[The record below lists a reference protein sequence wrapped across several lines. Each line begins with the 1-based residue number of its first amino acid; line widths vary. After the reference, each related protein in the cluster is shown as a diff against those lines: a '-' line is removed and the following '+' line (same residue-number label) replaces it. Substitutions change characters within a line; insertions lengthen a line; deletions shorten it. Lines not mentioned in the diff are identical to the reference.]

1 MPRIAVTA
9 TGETF
14 DCAADDT
21 ILRAALRSGLG
32 MGYSCNS
39 GCCGNCRF
47 ELVEGAVEH
56 LRADPPAWTD
66 RDRKRNRW
74 LGCQARP
81 LADCAIKVRLDPAYE
96 STFRPVRMTG
106 RLADVADLTHD
117 MREFAFAL
125 SGPDGFRPGQYALL
139 TLPDVEGPRAY
150 SMCNLPGEGIW
161 RFQIKRTGSGA
172 ATTALFDRLRPG
184 DEVAIDGPYG
194 TAYLRE
200 DRDRDLLLI
209 AGGSGLSPMIS
220 IARAAAASPALSDWR
235 IDFLYACRTPR
246 DVCGE
251 AMLRGLPGYGE
262 RLSYRAAISEP
273 GAADG
278 WEGPTGLAHEAVA
291 ALHGERITEV
301 EIYFAG
307 PAAMAA
313 ALQKQLHEL
322 GVERDRMHFDE
333 FY

>member
-1 MPRIAVTA
+1 MPRIAVSG

-39 GCCGNCRF
+39 GACGNCRF
-47 ELVEGAVEH
+47 ELIDGAVEH
-56 LRADPPAWTD
+56 VRADPPAWTE

-74 LGCQARP
+74 LGCQSRA
-81 LADCAIKVRLDPAYE
+81 LSDCEIKVRLDPLYVSA
-96 STFRPVRMTG
+96 FLPVRMTG
-106 RLADVADLTHD
+106 RLVGVSALTHD
-117 MREFAFAL
+117 MSEFAFAL
-125 SGPDGFRPGQYALL
+125 TGCDGFRPGQYALL
-139 TLPDVEGPRAY
+139 TLPGVDGPRAY
-150 SMCNLPGEGIW
+150 SMCNLPGKGVW
-161 RFQIKRTGSGA
+161 RFQIKRAPGGSATGV
-172 ATTALFDRLRPG
+172 LFETLADG
-184 DEVAIDGPYG
+184 DTIGIDGPYG

-220 IARAAAASPALSDWR
+220 IARAAAAIPALANR
-235 IDFLYACRTPR
+235 RVDFLYGCRAPR

-251 AMLRGLPGYGE
+251 AMLRELPGYGE
-262 RLSYRAAISEP
+262 RITYQAAISEP
-273 GAADG
+273 GAAEG

-313 ALQKQLHEL
+313 ALQKQLHDM

>member
-1 MPRIAVTA
+1 MPEITIA
-9 TGETF
+9 GSRETF

-32 MGYSCNS
+32 MSYSCNS
-39 GCCGNCRF
+39 GSCGNCRF
-47 ELVEGAVEH
+47 ELVDGMVEH
-56 LRADPPAWTD
+56 LRADPPAWSE

-74 LGCQARP
+74 LGCQARA
-81 LADCAIKVRLDPAYE
+81 LSECEIKVRLDPSYE
-96 STFRPVRMTG
+96 SDFRPVRMSG
-106 RLADVADLTHD
+106 RFAGVSELTHD
-117 MREFAFAL
+117 MREFAFTL

-139 TLPDVEGPRAY
+139 TLPGVDGPRAY
-150 SMCNLPGEGIW
+150 SMCNLSGESVW
-161 RFQIKRTGSGA
+161 RFQIKRAAGGA
-172 ATTALFDRLRPG
+172 ATGVLFEGLADG
-184 DEVAIDGPYG
+184 DTIGIDGPYG

-220 IARAAAASPALSDWR
+220 IARAAAASPSLANRR
-235 IDFLYACRTPR
+235 IDLVYGCRTPD

-251 AMLRGLPGYGE
+251 AFLRELPGYGE
-262 RLSYRAAISEP
+262 RITYQAVISEP
-273 GAADG
+273 AADES

-291 ALHGERITEV
+291 ALHGERITDV

-313 ALQKQLHEL
+313 ALQKQLHDM
-322 GVERDRMHFDE
+322 GVERDRIHFDE

>member
-1 MPRIAVTA
+1 MPKITVPA

-21 ILRAALRSGLG
+21 ILRAALRAGLG

-39 GCCGNCRF
+39 GSCGNCRF
-47 ELVEGAVEH
+47 EMVDGAVEH
-56 LRADPPAWTD
+56 VRADPPAWTD
-66 RDRKRNRW
+66 RDKKRNRW
-74 LGCQARP
+74 LGCQSRP
-81 LADCAIKVRLDPAYE
+81 LSDCAIKVRLDPAYE
-96 STFRPVRMTG
+96 SEHPPVRMTG
-106 RLADVADLTHD
+106 RLTEVTELTHD
-117 MREFAFAL
+117 MSEFAFVL

-139 TLPDVEGPRAY
+139 KLPGVDGQRAY
-150 SMCNLPGEGIW
+150 SMCNLPGEGTW
-161 RFQIKRTGSGA
+161 RFQIKRAAGGA
-172 ATTALFDRLRPG
+172 ATTALFDRLQPG
-184 DEVAIDGPYG
+184 DEIGVDGPYG

-200 DRDRDLLLI
+200 ESDRDLLLI

-220 IARAAAASPALSDWR
+220 IARAAAASPALAGRR

-251 AMLRGLPGYGE
+251 AMLSALPGYGE
-262 RLSYRAAISEP
+262 RITDRAAISEP
-273 GAADG
+273 GAAEG

-291 ALHGERITEV
+291 ALHGERITDV

-313 ALQKQLHEL
+313 ALQKQMHDM
-322 GVERDRMHFDE
+322 GVDRDRMHFDE

>member
-1 MPRIAVTA
+1 MAKIAVA
-9 TGETF
+9 GTGETF
-14 DCAADDT
+14 EVATDDT

-32 MGYSCNS
+32 MPYSCNS
-39 GCCGNCRF
+39 GSCGNCRF
-47 ELVEGAVEH
+47 ELVDGAVEH
-56 LRADPPAWTD
+56 VRADPPAWTD

-74 LGCQARP
+74 LGCQSRA
-81 LADCAIKVRLDPAYE
+81 LSDCAIKVRLDPSYE
-96 STFRPVRMTG
+96 SAFRPVRMTG
-106 RLADVADLTHD
+106 RLAGVTELTHD

-139 TLPDVEGPRAY
+139 TLPGVEGPRAY
-150 SMCNLPGEGIW
+150 SMCNLPGEAVW
-161 RFQIKRTGSGA
+161 RFQIKRATGGA
-172 ATTALFDRLRPG
+172 ATGVLFETLRDG
-184 DEVAIDGPYG
+184 DPVDIDGPYG

-220 IARAAAASPALSDWR
+220 IARAAATSAALAERR

-246 DVCGE
+246 DVCGDS
-251 AMLRGLPGYGE
+251 MLRELSGYGD
-262 RLSYRAAISEP
+262 RLSYRAAISEAD
-273 GAADG
+273 AAVG

-291 ALHGERITEV
+291 ALHGERITDV

-313 ALQKQLHEL
+313 ALQKQLHDM
-322 GVERDRMHFDE
+322 GVDRDRMHFDE